1 MVVIAVKTFRNSNEA
16 GQEPKAILELSETQ
30 NCLCFDYEGFTPYH
44 LFNYYWHPCEPL
56 NKSYLNN
63 LQGWPILWI
72 RRKKTYADFEFS

>member
-1 MVVIAVKTFRNSNEA
+1 MKA
-16 GQEPKAILELSETQ
+16 GQEPKAILELAETQ
-30 NCLCFDYEGFTPYH
+30 NCLCFDYEGFTSYH
-44 LFNYYWHPCEPL
+44 LFNYYWHPCEPF